1 MFDFRRF
8 FITLPLMVLCLI
20 MVIISSSC
28 IFSTNTFRPVRYYDL
43 GGAEVINN
51 GGPYVRFLK
60 FSVDGPYK
68 TKMLFRTTSNQLRV
82 DDYNKWVQTPSVML
96 KRYLKLAFRAKPLG
110 SVKPQYSM
118 ELSILSFEADEL
130 TKHAVFIVE
139 YKIINLR
146 SKNEKIF
153 VKSLSRKMEN
163 MKAEDFV
170 RVMSKISANF
180 AEELKSEILELK

>member
-1 MFDFRRF
+1 MFNFRRF
-8 FITLPLMVLCLI
+8 FITLMQIVLCLI
-20 MVIISSSC
+20 MIVISSSC
-28 IFSTNTFRPVRYYDL
+28 VFSTNTFRPVRYYDL
-43 GGAEVINN
+43 GGTEVIND

-68 TKMLFRTTSNQLRV
+68 TKMFFRTTANQLRV

-96 KRYLKLAFRAKPLG
+96 KRYLKLVFRAKPHG
-110 SVKPQYSM
+110 SENPQYSM

-130 TKHAVFIVE
+130 TRHAVLIVE

-146 SKNEKIF
+146 NKNKKIF
-153 VKSLSRKMEN
+153 VKSFSSKMEN

-170 RVMSKISANF
+170 QAMSKISANF
-180 AEELKSEILELK
+180 ADELKSEMLELK